1 MGIYTASPTSEEPEA
16 LMEDTRCGIR
26 IPYSIRSE
34 DFGGK
39 GIFADAKISSGSLV
53 WEYRG
58 GVNVSEY
65 SGDAAAAH
73 LEKLSMG
80 EAKIFL
86 DTSYGLH
93 G

>member
-1 MGIYTASPTSEEPEA
+1 MDDV
-16 LMEDTRCGIR
+16 LCGIR
-26 IPYSIRSE
+26 VPYSIRSV

-39 GIFADAKISSGSLV
+39 GIFADAKIYLGSLV

-65 SGDAAAAH
+65 TGDAAAAH
-73 LEKLSMG
+73 LENLSMS
-80 EAKIFL
+80 EAKHFL